1 MVSYNHAN
9 VKGMQA
15 MARPTTTE
23 AMNDYA
29 ARDDVPRWFAE
40 ALERFVAAGTI
51 TREQADAA
59 CPRRPAA

>member
-1 MVSYNHAN
+1 
-9 VKGMQA
+9 
-15 MARPTTTE
+15 MAQTKASD

-29 ARDDVPRWFAE
+29 EPDGAPRWFCE

-51 TREQADAA
+51 TREQAVAA